1 MDYILPL
8 LIIGGDDTTFC
19 NSRLSKDQEAGESV
33 IYEES
38 AKSFV
43 QWPKKTR
50 QMQI

>member
-33 IYEES
+33 RYEPRHVIYNNV
-38 AKSFV
+38 AF
-43 QWPKKTR
+43 
-50 QMQI
+50 